1 MARYLYGEQGA
12 RIRKLIYGVS
22 ALLVIF
28 LVLVYILNRRSAS
41 TADVAV
47 ETKQASQTDEDKA
60 VAAAPPASP
69 TLGPAE
75 RQEGGQES
83 MSLPVLSQVPTEAVS
98 VQNQQAAE
106 LIAEAMAM
114 LNSQPAKIIE
124 ARDRLNETL
133 PMSLS
138 AEQRILVKQKLSE
151 LADKWLFT
159 RTVFPQ
165 DALCGTYEVSPGDL
179 LSTIGRR
186 YKVPYEILMEIN
198 NIAKPELLQAGQ
210 TIKVINGPFHARVY
224 RSTFT
229 MDLYLQNTY
238 VRSFSVGLGQPGMET
253 PVGLWVVKA
262 DGKLIQPTWTDPIS
276 GKTYQAENPDYPL
289 GSRWIG
295 LEGVS
300 GQAQGRT
307 GFAIHGTKSPE
318 QIGTAGSQ
326 GCVRLHNGD
335 AILVYNLLTP
345 TYSQVEIVE

>member
-1 MARYLYGEQGA
+1 MARFLYGEQGA
-12 RIRKLIYGVS
+12 RMRKLMYGVS

-41 TADVAV
+41 TDEVAV
-47 ETKQASQTDEDKA
+47 ETKQASQTDDEDKA
-60 VAAAPPASP
+60 VAAAP
-69 TLGPAE
+69 AE
-75 RQEGGQES
+75 VAAVKQEPLA
-83 MSLPVLSQVPTEAVS
+83 LPVLSQVPTAPQGAGAVS

-106 LIAEAMAM
+106 LIAEATAM
-114 LNSQPAKIIE
+114 LSAQPAKIIE

-133 PMSLS
+133 PMPLS
-138 AEQRILVKQKLSE
+138 AEQRTFVKQKLSE
-151 LADKWLFT
+151 LADKWLFS

-165 DALCGTYEVSPGDL
+165 DALCSTYEVAPGDL
-179 LSTIGRR
+179 LSSIGRR
-186 YKVPYEILMEIN
+186 YKVPYEILMELN
-198 NIAKPELLQAGQ
+198 NIARPELLQAGQ
-210 TIKVINGPFHARVY
+210 TIKVLNGPFHARVC

-253 PVGLWVVKA
+253 PAGLWVVKA
-262 DGKLIQPTWTDPIS
+262 DGKLIKPTWTDPVS
-276 GKTYQAENPDYPL
+276 GKTYQAGDPDYPL

-326 GCVRLHNGD
+326 GCIRLHNGD
-335 AILVYNLLTP
+335 AILIYNVLTP